1 MFKILE
7 NKGFTKPVAW
17 NQFVPETKG
26 YTCDHTQ
33 KRPDAGKFKL

>member
-1 MFKILE
+1 
-7 NKGFTKPVAW
+7 VAW

-26 YTCDHTQ
+26 YTCDWTQ